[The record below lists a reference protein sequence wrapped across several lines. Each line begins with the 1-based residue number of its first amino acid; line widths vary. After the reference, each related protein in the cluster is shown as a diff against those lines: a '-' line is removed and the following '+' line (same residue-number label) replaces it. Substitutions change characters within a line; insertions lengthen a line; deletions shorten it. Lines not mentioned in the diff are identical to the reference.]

1 MMYELRQFILDGEF
15 NAIGEVCED
24 EDELFVKVKNLFLVV
39 SLPDIDMTQ
48 DYPNFIPY
56 KLPLTN
62 QTIVFVP
69 YVVGD
74 STTLERK
81 IYRKSIS
88 IDGPVSDEMSLSY
101 RVNLTELQM
110 QQDDIKAEM
119 EREMKEYRKQKSGI
133 SLDEDDNIV
142 PFSTPPTKH

>member
-1 MMYELRQFILDGEF
+1 MMHELRQFLLDGEF
-15 NAIGEVCED
+15 NAIGEVFDD
-24 EDELFVKVKNLFLVV
+24 EHELFVKVKNLFLVV
-39 SLPDIDMTQ
+39 SLPDIDMAQ

-88 IDGPVSDEMSLSY
+88 IDGPVSDEMTLSY

-119 EREMKEYRKQKSGI
+119 QQEMEEYRKQKEGI
-133 SLDEDDNIV
+133 TFDEDNIV

>member
-56 KLPLTN
+56 KLPITN

-74 STTLERK
+74 DTTLERK

-88 IDGPVSDEMSLSY
+88 IDGPVSNEMSLSY

-119 EREMKEYRKQKSGI
+119 AQEMKEYTKQKNKVS
-133 SLDEDDNIV
+133 SDENDNIV

>member
-1 MMYELRQFILDGEF
+1 MYELRQFILDGEF

-69 YVVGD
+69 YIVGD
-74 STTLERK
+74 DTTLERK

-88 IDGPVSDEMSLSY
+88 IDGPVSNEMSLSY

-110 QQDDIKAEM
+110 QQDDVKAEM
-119 EREMKEYRKQKSGI
+119 EQEMEEYTKQKNKVSF
-133 SLDEDDNIV
+133 DEDDNIV